1 MKKTF
6 SIEMKIIVAATLTL
20 LTIATVVVLNQV
32 FTKNTE
38 SIKFVYNSS
47 SEMVADDV
55 NISDI
60 FSKQ

>member
-6 SIEMKIIVAATLTL
+6 SIELKIMIVAALTL

-32 FTKNTE
+32 FTRNTE

-47 SEMVADDV
+47 SEMMSDDV
-55 NISDI
+55 NISEI
-60 FSKQ
+60 FS

>member
-6 SIEMKIIVAATLTL
+6 SIELKIIFAAALTL

-32 FTKNTE
+32 FSGNTE
-38 SIKFVYNSS
+38 NVKFVYNSS
-47 SEMVADDV
+47 SEMMAEDV